1 MVPKKKAKK
10 QVIKKKKKKK
20 NKKKK
25 KKKRLHKASKTG
37 LKTWLDNFPI
47 NSCKE
52 LKLRLTSS

>member
-10 QVIKKKKKKK
+10 QVIKKKKG
-20 NKKKK
+20 
-25 KKKRLHKASKTG
+25 LHKASKTG